1 MNDTL
6 LWIAVGLAVYWFGM
20 LYLDSQGWL
29 PSYIGLQGPIL
40 TIHTKRGRRFLNR
53 LAKPKR
59 LWRAWGNFGLGIT
72 LVVMLGSFL
81 LFALQAVLVVQ
92 NPPEPTAV
100 SQPQNVLVIP
110 GVNDF
115 LPLSVAPEILFG
127 LLVGLVV
134 HEGGHGLMCRVEDID
149 IESMG
154 IAMLAV
160 IPMGAFVEPD
170 EENRREADRGSQS
183 RMFAAGVTNN
193 FAITL
198 VAFALLFG
206 PVMGS
211 IAVAPGAPVGD
222 AFPNS
227 AAADAGI
234 EGGDRIVAVNGT
246 EVEDNAALG
255 AVLGNVTTADVSV
268 TVVRDDSRTTM
279 TVERRLL
286 VTQIAKTSPFNDEID
301 TGWTVTAVNGTDVA
315 TDASL
320 ASELADRPI
329 ATFSA
334 ENGTNEKTFTAPVGA
349 LVTVQPDGPA
359 PNVSNLSTR
368 DSLVV
373 TAIDG
378 QRVANGSQF
387 STVLSNFEPG
397 RTVTV
402 SAFSKQ
408 GEEYERR
415 TFELTLAGDD
425 ENVDAGF
432 VAAPGV
438 SGLTTVD
445 FGVQSYPAEGFH
457 NVLSGGVQLLGNTGS
472 GPIVSFFT
480 SIGGALVLP
489 LATQSLN
496 AAYNFAGF
504 VGTNTNFYVVDGPL
518 GAFGGGVFMLANV
531 LFWIGWINI
540 NLGFFNC
547 IPAFPLDGGHILRTS
562 AEAVVSRLPVE
573 GSYRLTKV
581 VTVTVGLT
589 MASALLISI
598 FGPRLLV

>member
-1 MNDTL
+1 
-6 LWIAVGLAVYWFGM
+6 
-20 LYLDSQGWL
+20 
-29 PSYIGLQGPIL
+29 
-40 TIHTKRGRRFLNR
+40 
-53 LAKPKR
+53 
-59 LWRAWGNFGLGIT
+59 
-72 LVVMLGSFL
+72 
-81 LFALQAVLVVQ
+81 
-92 NPPEPTAV
+92 
-100 SQPQNVLVIP
+100 
-110 GVNDF
+110 
-115 LPLSVAPEILFG
+115 
-127 LLVGLVV
+127 
-134 HEGGHGLMCRVEDID
+134 MCRVEDID

-154 IAMLAV
+154 LAMLAV

-198 VAFALLFG
+198 VVFALLFG

-211 IAVAPGAPVGD
+211 IAVAPGAPVGNV
-222 AFPNS
+222 FPNS
-227 AAADAGI
+227 AAADAGL
-234 EGGDRIVAVNGT
+234 ESGDRIVAVNGT
-246 EVEDNAALG
+246 ELADNAEFSAALS
-255 AVLGNVTTADVSV
+255 NVTGADVSV
-268 TVVRDDSRTTM
+268 TVARDDSRTTT

-286 VTQIAKTSPFNDEID
+286 VTRIAKTSPFNEEID
-301 TGWTVTAVNGTDVA
+301 TGWTVTAVNGTSVA

-334 ENGTNEKTFTAPVGA
+334 ENESRERTFTAPVGA
-349 LVTVQPDGPA
+349 LATVQPDGPA
-359 PNVSNLSTR
+359 TNVSGLSTR
-368 DSLVV
+368 DSVIV

-378 QRVANGSQF
+378 QRVANGSQL
-387 STVLSNFEPG
+387 SSVLSNFEPG
-397 RTVTV
+397 QTVTV
-402 SAFSKQ
+402 TAFSKQ
-408 GEEYERR
+408 GDEYERR
-415 TFELTLAGDD
+415 TFELPLAGDED
-425 ENVDAGF
+425 SVDAGL
-432 VAAPGV
+432 VASPGV
-438 SGLTTVD
+438 SGLITVD
-445 FGVQSYPAEGFH
+445 FGVQPYPAGPFH
-457 NVLSGGVQLLGNTGS
+457 DILSGGVQLVGGANA

-496 AAYNFAGF
+496 VGYNFAGF
-504 VGTNTNFYVVDGPL
+504 VGMNTNFYVVDGPL
-518 GAFGGGVFMLANV
+518 AMFGGGVFMLANV

-598 FGPRLLV
+598 FGPQLLV